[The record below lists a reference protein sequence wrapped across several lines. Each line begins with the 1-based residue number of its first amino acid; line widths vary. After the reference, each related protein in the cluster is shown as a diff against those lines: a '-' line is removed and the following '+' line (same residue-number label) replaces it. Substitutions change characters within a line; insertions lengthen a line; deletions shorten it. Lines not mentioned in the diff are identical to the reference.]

1 MFNYKGIGFLQE
13 DKDTRS
19 AMRLMCFLTL
29 LFAFFITWLIVS
41 SHLDAGTEITKFEL
55 VLILILYTA
64 AFAPKA
70 IQKFAEVQTEKLSV
84 KNG

>member
-1 MFNYKGIGFLQE
+1 MFNYKGIGFLHE

-29 LFAFFITWLIVS
+29 FFAFFITWLIVGG
-41 SHLDAGTEITKFEL
+41 HLEAGTEISKFEL
-55 VLILILYTA
+55 ALLCLLYLA

-70 IQKFAEVQTEKLSV
+70 VQKFAEKQAERLNSK
-84 KNG
+84 